1 MRGIK
6 RSTWYA
12 VYGTILCLAGTAPCS
27 ASEPLAQLLAC
38 RDLKD
43 AAARLACFDREA
55 AALAP
60 APSSAGSAPAARP
73 PVTAP
78 TAAPATAPSA
88 APVTAVPP
96 VSAAPVSAAAPAAA
110 APAHAAPVLDPQQQF
125 GLPERTVAAQEVTA
139 GLRAAEVSKIEAHLV
154 SVATGADGRAVF
166 TIDNDQVWRELS
178 PEGDLLARPGDAVKI
193 SRGVLHSY
201 WLQLK
206 SGRGCKVDRVR

>member
-1 MRGIK
+1 MR
-6 RSTWYA
+6 RSSGC
-12 VYGTILCLAGTAPCS
+12 VSYGAILCLAWTAPCRS
-27 ASEPLAQLLAC
+27 SEPLAQLLAC

-55 AALAP
+55 AALAR
-60 APSSAGSAPAARP
+60 APRATGAAPAAAA
-73 PVTAP
+73 VTAP
-78 TAAPATAPSA
+78 TAAPVTSPTAAATVA
-88 APVTAVPP
+88 ATVAAPP
-96 VSAAPVSAAAPAAA
+96 VSAAPAAA
-110 APAHAAPVLDPQQQF
+110 APAHAAPILDPQQQF

-206 SGRGCKVDRVR
+206 SGRGCKVDRLR

>member
-1 MRGIK
+1 MNGMK
-6 RSTWYA
+6 RSSWCVA
-12 VYGTILCLAGTAPCS
+12 YGTILCLAGTVPCS

-60 APSSAGSAPAARP
+60 APTAAGA
-73 PVTAP
+73 AP
-78 TAAPATAPSA
+78 TAATITAPAA
-88 APVTAVPP
+88 APVTASP
-96 VSAAPVSAAAPAAA
+96 VSAAPAAP

-139 GLRAAEVSKIEAHLV
+139 GLRAAEVSKIEARLV

-166 TIDNDQVWRELS
+166 TLDNDQVWRELS
-178 PEGDLLARPGDAVKI
+178 PEGDLLGRPGDAVKV
-193 SRGVLHSY
+193 SRGVLRSY

>member
-1 MRGIK
+1 MN
-6 RSTWYA
+6 RSSWRVT
-12 VYGTILCLAGTAPCS
+12 YGTILCLAWSAPCS

-38 RDLKD
+38 RDFKD

-60 APSSAGSAPAARP
+60 TPGAAGA
-73 PVTAP
+73 AP
-78 TAAPATAPSA
+78 TAARVNAAPTISA
-88 APVTAVPP
+88 APLSTAEPG
-96 VSAAPVSAAAPAAA
+96 AAARAAA
-110 APAHAAPVLDPQQQF
+110 APPHPVPILDPQQQF
-125 GLPERTVAAQEVTA
+125 GLPEPTVAAQEVTA

-178 PEGDLLARPGDAVKI
+178 PEGDLLARPGDVVKI
-193 SRGVLHSY
+193 SRGMLRSY

-206 SGRGCKVDRVR
+206 SGRGCKVDRLR

>member
-12 VYGTILCLAGTAPCS
+12 VYGTILCLAGTVPCS

-60 APSSAGSAPAARP
+60 APKAAG
-73 PVTAP
+73 
-78 TAAPATAPSA
+78 A
-88 APVTAVPP
+88 APVT
-96 VSAAPVSAAAPAAA
+96 AAPVSAAPAAP

-125 GLPERTVAAQEVTA
+125 GLPDRTVAAQEVTA

-166 TIDNDQVWRELS
+166 TLDNDQVWRELS
-178 PEGDLLARPGDAVKI
+178 PEGDLLGRPGDAVKV
-193 SRGVLHSY
+193 SRGVLRSY